1 MSRCFT
7 LLLVWLTFVIIT
19 EQSTLRPPSKRLNF
33 NFMRTWQ
40 PFNGAPIPSYN
51 SHPERQNVVQRA
63 IDSPRRRIH
72 NRLLCMAA
80 LANPIACAGV

>member
-1 MSRCFT
+1 MSRGFILFT
-7 LLLVWLTFVIIT
+7 FCLVLSLTVASASI
-19 EQSTLRPPSKRLNF
+19 RPPEKRLNF

-40 PFNGAPIPSYN
+40 PFNGAPIP
-51 SHPERQNVVQRA
+51 PEDGFTERQIVQRA

-80 LANPIACAGV
+80 LANPIACSGV